1 MGGFHSSPPLCK
13 MKPIT
18 SSKGKVPVGPL
29 DPSKLNLK
37 TEEGL
42 IGKGRKEKRRGANQ
56 GLECSA
62 PG

>member
-1 MGGFHSSPPLCK
+1 MGGSTHPPPLCK